1 MGICWGKGMWPNP
14 SQEWFHGYNIEH
26 TGLYIYIYIYNMIV
40 GCVQKVHIPPQK
52 KKLVLIGDDVFNHHK
67 LSYPILRQTHME
79 ELTSG

>member
-1 MGICWGKGMWPNP
+1 
-14 SQEWFHGYNIEH
+14 
-26 TGLYIYIYIYNMIV
+26 MIV
-40 GCVQKVHIPPQK
+40 GCVQKVHIPPPK